1 MNNTKQ
7 NILVVQ
13 NYFNA
18 FKKGN
23 MDEVLNAFHKDCLIV
38 SVRQEKRTKQQLH
51 GIYKTKEEAKQ
62 FVQNL
67 ISYFNP
73 KEFVIDKII
82 GDKEIVF
89 SNGSFVHQLKSTN
102 KIFKSDWAQR
112 CIIEEGK
119 IKEYRFYEDSA
130 AFVEAFKQ

>member
-7 NILVVQ
+7 NILIVQ

-62 FVQNL
+62 FVQNSGICPSPL
-67 ISYFNP
+67 P
-73 KEFVIDKII
+73 L
-82 GDKEIVF
+82 G
-89 SNGSFVHQLKSTN
+89 
-102 KIFKSDWAQR
+102 
-112 CIIEEGK
+112 
-119 IKEYRFYEDSA
+119 
-130 AFVEAFKQ
+130 